1 MQAPARPGF
10 NRDGRGGAVM
20 SARIETVAEGLA
32 GPARRPPAEPGIG
45 PQMRQSPSRIL
56 PASCSQ
62 CNVRDMCLPAG
73 LATDVMG
80 PVDEL
85 VVGRRRIR
93 RGDAL
98 VRVGDCFESLY
109 AVRFGSLKSTLLLA
123 DGYDQVTGVHLP
135 GEIVG
140 FDGIAADRHAC
151 GVAALEYAE
160 VCVIPYRRLEE
171 VAAAVPVLQNNLR
184 RIMSREIVRE
194 HSAMRLLASKRA
206 DERLAMFL
214 LNFSQRLEAR
224 GYSRSEF
231 LLRMTRAEIASFL
244 GMSLETVSRSFS
256 YLVHSG
262 LLELDKKRLAILDFE
277 GLRRVARVQSPDD
290 EPDSWKDGCGDADRC
305 GSVRV
310 GAVPRPGWER
320 HRLHDRR

>member
-1 MQAPARPGF
+1 MAT
-10 NRDGRGGAVM
+10 
-20 SARIETVAEGLA
+20 RIGIVAEGFSSFSHQHPVE
-32 GPARRPPAEPGIG
+32 PAIAPETRN
-45 PQMRQSPSRIL
+45 SSSHDL
-56 PASCSQ
+56 PASCCQ
-62 CNVRDMCLPAG
+62 CNVRDVCLPAG
-73 LATDVMG
+73 LADDARAR
-80 PVDEL
+80 VDDL

-93 RGDAL
+93 RGDTL
-98 VRVGDCFESLY
+98 LRVGDRFESLY
-109 AVRFGSLKSTLLLA
+109 AIRFGSIKSTLLLA

-140 FDGIAADRHAC
+140 FDGIATEQHTC

-171 VAAAVPVLQNNLR
+171 VAVGVPSLQNNLR
-184 RIMSREIVRE
+184 RIMSREILRE

-214 LNFSQRLEAR
+214 LNFSQRFEAR

-231 LLRMTRAEIASFL
+231 LLRMTRAEIASLL
-244 GMSLETVSRSFS
+244 GLSLETVSRSFS

-262 LLELDKKRLAILDFE
+262 LIDLDKRRLVILDFD

-290 EPDSWKDGCGDADRC
+290 EPDSWQEGRRGVDPRKPVRVAAVALPGSPREGLASHLHHDRC
-305 GSVRV
+305 
-310 GAVPRPGWER
+310 
-320 HRLHDRR
+320 

>member
-1 MQAPARPGF
+1 M
-10 NRDGRGGAVM
+10 
-20 SARIETVAEGLA
+20 
-32 GPARRPPAEPGIG
+32 RR
-45 PQMRQSPSRIL
+45 
-56 PASCSQ
+56 
-62 CNVRDMCLPAG
+62 
-73 LATDVMG
+73 
-80 PVDEL
+80 VDDL
-85 VVGRRRIR
+85 VVGRRRLR
-93 RGDAL
+93 RGETL
-98 VRVGDCFESLY
+98 VRVGDRFESLH
-109 AVRFGSLKSTLLLA
+109 AVRFGSLKSTLLSA

-140 FDGIAADRHAC
+140 LDGIATELHTC

-171 VAAAVPVLQNNLR
+171 VAVGVPSLQNNLR

-214 LNFSQRLEAR
+214 LNFSQRFEAR

-244 GMSLETVSRSFS
+244 GLSLETVSRSFS
-256 YLVHSG
+256 YLVHNG
-262 LLELDKKRLAILDFE
+262 LIDLDKKRLVILDFD

-290 EPDSWKDGCGDADRC
+290 EPDSWQEGRRDVDHRNPARAAAVVLPGSLREGLASPLHHDRC
-305 GSVRV
+305 
-310 GAVPRPGWER
+310 
-320 HRLHDRR
+320 